1 MLQSAAEDCRDCDED
16 TLRTAGCAMGRMHM
30 GLSRCRDTGGQDRFF
45 LAVLLERATTR
56 HSFLQTQN
64 PVAQTLYQ
72 LAARLR
78 PLEEARVQLIHGDL
92 GVWNMLRTRDGGVF
106 IDFGEARLGHP
117 CMDIAATLTSLLSLE
132 QDGKRL
138 ATDASLFLDSCASE
152 AGPVNRMLLTDYM
165 NLWKLRGVLAE
176 MVYRTDADQELAFLA
191 KGLAALCR

>member
-1 MLQSAAEDCRDCDED
+1 MLQSAAEDCRNCDED

-30 GLSRCRDTGGQDRFF
+30 GLSGCRDTGGQDRFF

-64 PVAQTLYQ
+64 PVAQTLHQ

-106 IDFGEARLGHP
+106 IDFWRGPAG
-117 CMDIAATLTSLLSLE
+117 TSLHGHCCRPDLPAFTGTGRE
-132 QDGKRL
+132 ADGDGRK
-138 ATDASLFLDSCASE
+138 
-152 AGPVNRMLLTDYM
+152 PVPGQ
-165 NLWKLRGVLAE
+165 LRI
-176 MVYRTDADQELAFLA
+176 
-191 KGLAALCR
+191 